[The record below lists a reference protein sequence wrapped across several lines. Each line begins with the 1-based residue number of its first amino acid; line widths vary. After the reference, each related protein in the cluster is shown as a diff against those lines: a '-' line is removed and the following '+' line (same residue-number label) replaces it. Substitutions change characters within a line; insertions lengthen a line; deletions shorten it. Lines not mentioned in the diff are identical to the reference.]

1 MATTTV
7 DGNRLARWWA
17 IAAPYENS
25 NVPCAPPLRVRGMIG
40 RRHTRVP
47 PYGGYESAV
56 HIHEIF
62 IPRSAATW
70 QSVPLMWC
78 CAGGYGLPHQCAHW
92 FAMTRI
98 FEDAVR
104 DGGGVWSPRPTESEG
119 ARCRRVVGE
128 IGEAPPVAEEASRF
142 RGSAPIGDHDSGRES
157 VGTMVGNRRPL
168 RRAGECGVCRAAA
181 HMGAALQGVTGGAA
195 NRAG

>member
-1 MATTTV
+1 MWCCAGEYGLPHQCAHWFAMTRGFESAVRGGGGARGRDAGGSSGKSAKRRRWRKKRAGFEEVPRLATTTV

-56 HIHEIF
+56 HIHEIV

-70 QSVPLMWC
+70 QSVPLMRC
-78 CAGGYGLPHQCAHW
+78 CAGGSTDCH
-92 FAMTRI
+92 T
-98 FEDAVR
+98 
-104 DGGGVWSPRPTESEG
+104 GV
-119 ARCRRVVGE
+119 
-128 IGEAPPVAEEASRF
+128 
-142 RGSAPIGDHDSGRES
+142 
-157 VGTMVGNRRPL
+157 
-168 RRAGECGVCRAAA
+168 RAGS
-181 HMGAALQGVTGGAA
+181 Q
-195 NRAG
+195 

>member
-1 MATTTV
+1 MSLRGAQRRGNPFPLCGAVRGGVRIATPACAPVRNDTGFWGCGACRRRGVVTPPYGGWARGCGAGGSSGKSAKRRRWRRKRADFEEVPRLATTTV

-56 HIHEIF
+56 HIHEIV

-70 QSVPLMWC
+70 QSVPLM
-78 CAGGYGLPHQCAHW
+78 
-92 FAMTRI
+92 
-98 FEDAVR
+98 
-104 DGGGVWSPRPTESEG
+104 
-119 ARCRRVVGE
+119 RCR
-128 IGEAPPVAEEASRF
+128 A
-142 RGSAPIGDHDSGRES
+142 RGSTDCHTG
-157 VGTMVGNRRPL
+157 V
-168 RRAGECGVCRAAA
+168 RAGS
-181 HMGAALQGVTGGAA
+181 Q
-195 NRAG
+195 